1 MTPRTTYVK
10 RADRLKTNSTPQDA
24 EGSDPSLLSTP
35 LYAYI
40 YPQNPRARER
50 PKLVAT
56 LSFLDVSWACRHLLV
71 TAHLL
76 HALVSTPD
84 PARRRE

>member
-35 LYAYI
+35 LY
-40 YPQNPRARER
+40 PKNPRARER

-56 LSFLDVSWACRHLLV
+56 LSFLHVSWACRHLLV

-84 PARRRE
+84 PARRHE

>member
-35 LYAYI
+35 LYT
-40 YPQNPRARER
+40 QNPGARER

>member
-1 MTPRTTYVK
+1 MTVK
-10 RADRLKTNSTPQDA
+10 LTSPGGA
-24 EGSDPSLLSTP
+24 DPSFLSTP
-35 LYAYI
+35 LY
-40 YPQNPRARER
+40 PKKPRARER
-50 PKLVAT
+50 PELVAT
-56 LSFLDVSWACRHLLV
+56 LSFLHVSWACRHLLV